1 MSQSIENPLEQVWTH
16 REEVIYPDLFGAKS
30 NGIFVIKAEMFQNTF
45 QQSAID
51 PRWLS
56 YGVIEFEPTSQRNTW
71 LYVTS
76 GASNPWELEA
86 EEYASSTFSGFGTE
100 LVIESPLQA
109 VWPIVILQ
117 RLLAFN
123 ILLVNGRYGENASP
137 LDYEDRV
144 PLRGSISLEQ
154 PSALEHV
161 VIGRP
166 THFSTSFQLASGQVD
181 LLQIV
186 GITEV
191 ERDFAKTHSSEA
203 LIKILIERGCYP
215 VTDPTRFT
223 VIQ

>member
-1 MSQSIENPLEQVWTH
+1 MTENPLEQVWEH

-30 NGIFVIKAEMFQNTF
+30 NGIFVVEAEMFQKTF

-51 PRWLS
+51 PRWLF
-56 YGVIEFEPTSQRNTW
+56 YGVFEFEPTPQRNTW
-71 LYVTS
+71 LYITS
-76 GASNPWELEA
+76 GTSTPWELEA
-86 EEYASSTFSGFGTE
+86 EEYANSEFSGFGTE
-100 LVIESPLQA
+100 LVLESPLQA

-123 ILLVNGRYGENASP
+123 ILLAHGRYGENSSA
-137 LDYEDRV
+137 LDYGDRV
-144 PLRGSISLEQ
+144 PLRCSISLEQ

-161 VIGRP
+161 VIGHP
-166 THFSTSFQLASGQVD
+166 THFPASFQLESGQVD

-191 ERDFAKTHSSEA
+191 ERDFAKTNGSEA
-203 LIKILIERGCYP
+203 LINILIDRGCYP

-223 VIQ
+223 VVQ